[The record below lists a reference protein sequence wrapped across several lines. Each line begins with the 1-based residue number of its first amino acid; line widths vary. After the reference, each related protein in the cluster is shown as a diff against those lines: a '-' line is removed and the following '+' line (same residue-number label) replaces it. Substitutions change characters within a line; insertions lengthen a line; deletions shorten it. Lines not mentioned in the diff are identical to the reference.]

1 MYVVVVRKLCMQFE
15 CPDVFFKRGEHSWQ
29 STFPNSVTY
38 SYYRDILIVFPN
50 IHIRKTTNA
59 ATVNLFEWQGMRD
72 MFRHSWTLKIQEI
85 CIQGLFCGDSL
96 SFFKKIFVKLTKEE
110 NFFVFTQVFITQ
122 CGNYGNLLSRFFG
135 KNFVKAKHLLNKL
148 LKSWFDSL
156 MIYLVNAMLSRN
168 FCQKKR
174 ESKFP

>member
-59 ATVNLFEWQGMRD
+59 ATVNLLGWHGMRD
-72 MFRHSWTLKIQEI
+72 MFRHIVEPVEPWKYKKYAYKDFFVEIVYHSLKKYSSNWRRKKTS
-85 CIQGLFCGDSL
+85 LFSRKF
-96 SFFKKIFVKLTKEE
+96 SSMKNVKNEKLT
-110 NFFVFTQVFITQ
+110 
-122 CGNYGNLLSRFFG
+122 
-135 KNFVKAKHLLNKL
+135 
-148 LKSWFDSL
+148 W
-156 MIYLVNAMLSRN
+156 
-168 FCQKKR
+168 KKFR
-174 ESKFP
+174 ESNE

>member
-59 ATVNLFEWQGMRD
+59 ATVNLLGWHGMRD
-72 MFRHSWTLKIQEI
+72 MFRHIVEPWKY
-85 CIQGLFCGDSL
+85 
-96 SFFKKIFVKLTKEE
+96 KKYAYKD
-110 NFFVFTQVFITQ
+110 FFVEIVYHSLKKYSSNWRRKKTSLFSRKFSSHSVEITEIYSHVF
-122 CGNYGNLLSRFFG
+122 L
-135 KNFVKAKHLLNKL
+135 AKI
-148 LKSWFDSL
+148 SWKQR
-156 MIYLVNAMLSRN
+156 IYERN
-168 FCQKKR
+168 C
-174 ESKFP
+174 